1 MILKRISAAAA
12 AVIIMLSCALCAQAE
27 EQWENEPQQYYGDEV
42 QSWQENEDYG
52 SEQYTIEEW
61 ENYTE
66 QTTESSETEE
76 DYSEYV
82 PEEPTLQPTKISLE
96 IGEVKNQRFTAKLN
110 ITPEIA
116 VSGALISIE
125 YDSDL
130 LELRSSEIN
139 SAEIGGI
146 PVEDSIDGK
155 YTFTYVNTVGTDFSG
170 TYSTLNFRVKD
181 TSMTS
186 TVIYVSVESLEDI
199 NLLSIPNVTENGI
212 VNYRKA
218 EPANGEL
225 SPTEDG
231 KTLTVEKSEKPVP
244 LEDLGISDVKSV
256 TVTDNQLAYA
266 EDGNLFTLAVGST
279 ELIVTFNDGTK
290 TIFSIE
296 ITDPDE
302 ASSGTETSDKKNIAT
317 AGDDDESGM
326 TTAIIIAI
334 AAALGAI
341 AIEYVVIIK
350 PFGSY
355 KKTKPTVYRQ
365 DSEETDEEA
374 AQISDEESAAENEN
388 SQESE

>member
-27 EQWENEPQQYYGDEV
+27 EQWENEPQQYYGDEA
-42 QSWQENEDYG
+42 QSWQENEGYG
-52 SEQYTIEEW
+52 SEQYTAEEW

-66 QTTESSETEE
+66 QITESYETEE
-76 DYSEYV
+76 TYSEYV
-82 PEEPTLQPTKISLE
+82 PDEPTLQPTKISLE

-146 PVEDSIDGK
+146 PVEDSTDGK
-155 YTFTYVNTVGTDFSG
+155 YTFTYVNTMGTDFSG
-170 TYSTLNFRVKD
+170 TYSTLNFRIKD

-231 KTLTVEKSEKPVP
+231 KTITVEKSEKPVP
-244 LEDLGISDVKSV
+244 LEELGISDVKSV

-266 EDGNLFTLAVGST
+266 EDGKLFTLAVGST
-279 ELIVTFNDGTK
+279 ELIVTFNDGAK
-290 TIFSIE
+290 TIYSIE
-296 ITDPDE
+296 ITDPDA
-302 ASSGTETSDKKNIAT
+302 ASYGTEISDKKNIST
-317 AGDDDESGM
+317 AEDDDDSGV

-341 AIEYVVIIK
+341 AIEYVVIVK

-374 AQISDEESAAENEN
+374 APMPDEEAAAENEN
-388 SQESE
+388 SEEDE